1 MKKLETKNKE
11 AIYLAP
17 EISIVEFSSEGIVC
31 ASGDVNPV
39 SNPFPGSVESWPS
52 FMF

>member
-17 EISIVEFSSEGIVC
+17 EISIVELSSEGIVC
-31 ASGDVNPV
+31 ASGDVNP
-39 SNPFPGSVESWPS
+39 SDPFSGGTEESWPT

>member
-31 ASGDVNPV
+31 TSVTDPFSG
-39 SNPFPGSVESWPS
+39 GTEESWPT
-52 FMF
+52 FMY

>member
-17 EISIVEFSSEGIVC
+17 DIPVWEISSEGIVC
-31 ASGDVNPV
+31 ASGGDVDPN
-39 SNPFPGSVESWPS
+39 NPFSGATEDSWT
-52 FMF
+52 FFF